1 MGGYMAPRTIN
12 LSGRHNALLDTLR
25 AKLGVSLSETVSRA
39 LELLEEREAQRDT
52 ALGGKK

>member
-1 MGGYMAPRTIN
+1 MAPRTIN
-12 LSGRHNALLDTLR
+12 LSSRHNALLDTLR